1 MVGVRMITLHR
12 QFRFTRHSSPTCLT
26 LVWTLLAVWGSTLP
40 LLAFSH
46 FEARHCHP
54 VEFTPDGNKLLAVN
68 ALEGRLSVFTTRF
81 PADPVL
87 VAEIPVGLEPVT
99 VRARSNNE
107 AWVVNEVSDSVSIVD
122 LSNGIV
128 VATLATPDEPADV
141 IFAGDK
147 AFVSCARSNKILVF
161 DAVTRSPL
169 ATIPLQGLFPRA
181 LARSPDGSR
190 LFAAFLLSG
199 NNTTTLHFRD
209 APAQPSPTNLSLPA
223 APQTALIVPDTD
235 PRVAYDVIDHDIVE
249 INTSDYSIV
258 RYHQGLG
265 TNIFSLDCNPNGM
278 LWAGSSEARNLIRFE
293 PNLNGVFA
301 ESRISRISNNQVTT
315 QDLNPHANAPQI
327 EPNDTQLSL
336 SQPMAIKAD
345 TDGAWLAAFGS
356 DRLARVSND
365 GIITQRIDLR
375 GNFSQLVR
383 GPRGMAKHPTS
394 HHLAVFNK
402 LSQTLSIIDLITTD
416 VVSEIPLA
424 SHNPLPLEQQQGR
437 GFFYDARLSG
447 NGTVSC
453 GSCHFDADIDG
464 IAWDLGDPG
473 GSLLTV
479 VGYSPSIGQPGPVN
493 RILHPMKGPMVTQPL
508 RGIKGAGPFHWRGD
522 KANIQ
527 EFNTSFSNLQAG
539 QQLPSADMDKVAAYL
554 ESLRNHP
561 NPNRLPDNTMPTTL
575 QGGNPAQGKVRF
587 HQLNVC
593 SKCHIGDR
601 GTNHIL
607 DDFSLVLTRQPV
619 KNSTL
624 EHSYKKVYF
633 TPDQPTTLSG
643 YGFTHDGTG
652 HDIPRGHEYALDFFE
667 NYPNATAD
675 VTAFLLC
682 FNTDTKPAVGFSTS
696 SPSAL
701 LENQATQGNCD
712 LIAHALI
719 QGERR
724 TFLFDP
730 ATSKY
735 RSDNLTENVLTA
747 AEIMTQAT
755 TVRFFGVPQGSGAI
769 LSIDRNG
776 DGILN
781 RDAPAPRLQINS
793 FFQPIV
799 PETPMDW
806 YIESST
812 DLQNWTPA
820 SNETPMKPNQFF
832 RLHRTW

>member
-1 MVGVRMITLHR
+1 M
-12 QFRFTRHSSPTCLT
+12 
-26 LVWTLLAVWGSTLP
+26 
-40 LLAFSH
+40 H
-46 FEARHCHP
+46 FEGRHCHP
-54 VEFTPDGNKLLAVN
+54 ISFTPNGEKLLAVN
-68 ALEGRLSVFTTRF
+68 ALEGRLSVFACHSATKPT
-81 PADPVL
+81 L
-87 VAEIPVGLEPVT
+87 IAEIPVGLEPVT
-99 VRARSNNE
+99 VRARNNNE

-122 LSNGIV
+122 LTTGVI
-128 VATLATPDEPADV
+128 VATLPTPDEPADV
-141 IFAGDK
+141 VFTGEK
-147 AFVSCARSNKILVF
+147 AFVSCARSNKILVL
-161 DAVTRSPL
+161 DALTRSPL
-169 ATIPLQGLFPRA
+169 ATIPMQGLFPRA
-181 LARSPDGSR
+181 LALSPDGSS

-199 NNTTTLHFRD
+199 NNTTALHFRD

-235 PRVAYDVIDHDIVE
+235 PRITYDVIDNDIVE

-293 PNLNGVFA
+293 PNLNGIFA
-301 ESRISRISNNQVTT
+301 ESRISRISNNQITT

-327 EPNDTQLSL
+327 APSEALLSL
-336 SQPMAIKAD
+336 SQPMAILSD
-345 TDGAWLAAFGS
+345 SDGAWLAAFGS
-356 DRLARVSND
+356 DRLARLNNNGLV
-365 GIITQRIDLR
+365 TQRIDLR
-375 GNFSQLVR
+375 GNFPQLVR
-383 GPRGMAKHPTS
+383 GPRGIAKHPTS
-394 HHLAVFNK
+394 GQLSVFNK
-402 LSQTLSIIDLITTD
+402 LSQTISFIDPTTNQ
-416 VVSEIPLA
+416 VLGEIPLS
-424 SHNPLPLEQQQGR
+424 SHNPLPLAQQQGR

-464 IAWDLGDPG
+464 VAWDFGDPAG
-473 GSLLTV
+473 TMLTV
-479 VGYSPSIGQPGPVN
+479 VGSSPSIGQPGPVN

-539 QQLPSADMDKVAAYL
+539 QQLPTADMDKVAAYI
-554 ESLRNHP
+554 ESLSNHP
-561 NPNRLPDNTMPTTL
+561 NPHRLPDNTLPATL
-575 QGGNPAQGKVRF
+575 QGGNPTQGQVRF
-587 HQLNVC
+587 YELNVC
-593 SKCHIGDR
+593 SKCHTGDR

-633 TPDQPTTLSG
+633 TPYQATSLSG

-652 HDIPRGHEYALDFFE
+652 NDIPRGHEYALDFFE
-667 NYPNATAD
+667 NYPTAIAD

-682 FNTDTKPAVGFSTS
+682 FNTDTKPAVGFS
-696 SPSAL
+696 SPSPSPL
-701 LENQATQGNCD
+701 LENQATLGNCD

-724 TFLFDP
+724 SFLFDP
-730 ATSKY
+730 ATNQY
-735 RSDNLTENVLTA
+735 RTDHLTETPLSA
-747 AEIMTQAT
+747 AELMAQASA
-755 TVRFFGVPQGSGAI
+755 VRFSGVPIGTG
-769 LSIDRNG
+769 LMRSIDRNL

-781 RDAPAPRLQINS
+781 RDAAPPRLHIDS
-793 FFQPIV
+793 FFQPMV
-799 PETPMDW
+799 DETRTDW
-806 YIESST
+806 FIESST

-820 SNETPMKPNQFF
+820 PTPSPMESKQFF